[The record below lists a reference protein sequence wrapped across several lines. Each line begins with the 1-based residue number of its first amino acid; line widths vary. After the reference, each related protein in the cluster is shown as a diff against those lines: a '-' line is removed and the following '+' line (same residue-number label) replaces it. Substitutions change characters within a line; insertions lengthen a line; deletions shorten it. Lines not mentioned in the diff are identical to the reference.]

1 MTTQNT
7 TDRWA
12 RFLEDH
18 APGLTWLAATL
29 LEWSELPPAAQ
40 RSWRVTVA
48 TTSGGDVAAIAAFH
62 AESGVLAVAA
72 DRDAAPP
79 VLAKPET
86 VRRVVGTPGAVEAV
100 FTALPMLAVRRLPGY
115 RRLVMMHTAP
125 HVERPAG
132 LRKARPDESEELDHL
147 REQAEVDVDPVAP
160 ADVSGATKRGLVW
173 VLEREVGIVGMFR
186 VEGLARRRVQ
196 IADVC
201 VPPPVRRQGIGTA
214 LMRAAAGVARTEYA
228 GEAVMTILPGE
239 AAERTARRAGYVVV
253 GEEDDVRL
261 A

>member
-1 MTTQNT
+1 MTVST
-7 TDRWA
+7 
-12 RFLEDH
+12 
-18 APGLTWLAATL
+18 
-29 LEWSELPPAAQ
+29 S
-40 RSWRVTVA
+40 
-48 TTSGGDVAAIAAFH
+48 SGGDVNALSAFH

-72 DRDAAPP
+72 IPGVPAP
-79 VLAKPET
+79 VLAKPEA
-86 VRRVVGTPGAVEAV
+86 VRRIVGEPAVVEGV
-100 FTALPMLAVRRLPGY
+100 FAALPMLAVRRLPGY
-115 RRLVMMHTAP
+115 RRVVMMHSGP
-125 HVERPAG
+125 EPDRPRG
-132 LRKARPDESEELDHL
+132 LRKARADEWEELDRL
-147 REQAEVDVDPVAP
+147 RNEAELDADPVAP

-214 LMRAAAGVARTEYA
+214 LMRAAASVARTEYA
-228 GEAVMTILPGE
+228 GEAVTTILPGE
-239 AAERTARRAGYVVV
+239 AAEGTATRAGYVVV